1 MGKRKGM
8 KTPKQDT
15 ARARI
20 KRIKAELKMII
31 QWAEDEP
38 RAYQCKTYADGLR
51 RALKIV
57 MEESQ

>member
-1 MGKRKGM
+1 M

-20 KRIKAELKMII
+20 KRIKAKLKMII